1 MKIEKAGD
9 KVKDINSKI
18 DSATSA
24 ITKYEKM
31 MEDLLAKIVEKYC
44 YDSSEDFIASRSD
57 EDINWQDSAK
67 YDCLEKIILYQDI
80 LVSDLKKIKDGSE
93 VSLSGIRADVKK
105 IITEWES
112 SVTDI
117 EDNIQKMKS
126 ILLICDEVEGVTN

>member
-1 MKIEKAGD
+1 M
-9 KVKDINSKI
+9 KDINSKI

-24 ITKYEKM
+24 ITEYEKT
-31 MEDLLAKIVEKYC
+31 MENLLEKIVEKYC
-44 YDSSEDFIASRSD
+44 YDSSEDFIVCRS
-57 EDINWQDSAK
+57 EENINWQDSAK

-80 LVSDLKKIKDGSE
+80 LVSDLKKIKDGSD

>member
-1 MKIEKAGD
+1 MQ
-9 KVKDINSKI
+9 DINSKI

-24 ITKYEKM
+24 ITEYEKM

-80 LVSDLKKIKDGSE
+80 LVSELKKTKDGSD

-105 IITEWES
+105 IISEWKS
-112 SVTDI
+112 SVADI

>member
-1 MKIEKAGD
+1 MQ
-9 KVKDINSKI
+9 DINSKI

-24 ITKYEKM
+24 ITEYEKM

-80 LVSDLKKIKDGSE
+80 LVSELKKIKDSSD

-105 IITEWES
+105 IISEWKS
-112 SVTDI
+112 SVADI